1 MKTKS
6 FTYFATLAVTA
17 AGFFALSGTVPAV
30 AQSGPPPAPIIG
42 VVNTDALL
50 RESSAAKSVLAARE
64 KYLTVYQN
72 QAKELSDKL
81 RAEDQELGNQRN
93 ILAQD
98 VWQEKASAFQKKFAE
113 AQGQVRE
120 KEGRLEY
127 ATNQAMQEVLN
138 TLRVVAQGVASER
151 GVNLVIPQ
159 GTLLS
164 FDPAMDLTAAVMT
177 KLNARLPS
185 VKFQDPDTIQL
196 PDEDKQQAAGS
207 PPAKT
212 TAPAKKK

>member
-6 FTYFATLAVTA
+6 FTHFATLAVTA
-17 AGFFALSGTVPAV
+17 AGLFALSAAAPAV

-50 RESSAAKSVLAARE
+50 RESAAAKSVLAARE
-64 KYLTVYQN
+64 KYLSVYQT
-72 QAKELSDKL
+72 QAKDLSDKL
-81 RAEDQELGNQRN
+81 RTEDQELGNQRN
-93 ILAQD
+93 ILAQE
-98 VWQEKASAFQKKFAE
+98 VWQEKAAAFQKKFAE

-138 TLRVVAQGVASER
+138 TLRVVAQSVAAER

-185 VKFQDPDTIQL
+185 VKFQDPDTIQVA
-196 PDEDKQQAAGS
+196 DEDKPDTAA
-207 PPAKT
+207 K
-212 TAPAKKK
+212 APAKKK